1 MSRSPVSRDT
11 LVGEREI
18 AGSPAGEEGCPF
30 LLQRAW
36 MRPIRQ
42 RAEGA
47 GALVNS
53 KHASFVRKQSAL
65 AEQQLRL
72 RTSSGQE
79 ETLMDHFASSGAS
92 AQDGF
97 CQRVA
102 CGAQTRQMPFSRV
115 IEPSIP
121 SYTDRCTRGCY
132 RATQAAV
139 WEDSEAQTS
148 QQSSGFEDPWR
159 PHPRST

>member
-1 MSRSPVSRDT
+1 MSGSPVSRDT

-42 RAEGA
+42 RAEGS

-65 AEQQLRL
+65 AEQQL
-72 RTSSGQE
+72 
-79 ETLMDHFASSGAS
+79 
-92 AQDGF
+92 
-97 CQRVA
+97 
-102 CGAQTRQMPFSRV
+102 
-115 IEPSIP
+115 
-121 SYTDRCTRGCY
+121 
-132 RATQAAV
+132 
-139 WEDSEAQTS
+139 
-148 QQSSGFEDPWR
+148 
-159 PHPRST
+159 